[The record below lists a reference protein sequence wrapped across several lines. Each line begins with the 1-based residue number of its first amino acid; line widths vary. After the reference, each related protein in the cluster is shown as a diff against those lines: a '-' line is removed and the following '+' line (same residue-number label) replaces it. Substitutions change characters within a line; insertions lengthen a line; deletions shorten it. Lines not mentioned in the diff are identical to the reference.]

1 MSNPC
6 FILWPCTNGFLLS
19 VWISSDN
26 VKAVVDKGFKLIHA
40 ASDFFYLVSTV
51 SATHVT
57 DFGSLTFD
65 RIVEVE
71 VGLGLILQGMY

>member
-6 FILWPCTNGFLLS
+6 FILWSCTNGFLFS

-40 ASDFFYLVSTV
+40 ASDFFYLVSSIYVIYGTN
-51 SATHVT
+51 SDLMT
-57 DFGSLTFD
+57 LD
-65 RIVEVE
+65 RIVEAE
-71 VGLGLILQGMY
+71 VGLVLIPRGML